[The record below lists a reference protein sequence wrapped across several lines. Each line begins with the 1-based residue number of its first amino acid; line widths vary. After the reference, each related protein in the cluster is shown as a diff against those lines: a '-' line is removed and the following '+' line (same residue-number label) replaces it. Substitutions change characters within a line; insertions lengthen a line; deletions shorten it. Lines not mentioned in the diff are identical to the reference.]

1 MRFKKEFEEYLAE
14 LFDYD
19 EDAILLY
26 LDDEELYE
34 DFLKERAKWVAL
46 FLSLDFLS
54 WSPATSK
61 MEQIFHIKYSNY

>member
-1 MRFKKEFEEYLAE
+1 MKFAKEFEEYLAQ

-34 DFLKERAKWVAL
+34 DFLKERAK
-46 FLSLDFLS
+46 
-54 WSPATSK
+54 
-61 MEQIFHIKYSNY
+61 

>member
-34 DFLKERAKWVAL
+34 DFLKERAK
-46 FLSLDFLS
+46 
-54 WSPATSK
+54 
-61 MEQIFHIKYSNY
+61 

>member
-1 MRFKKEFEEYLAE
+1 MKFVKEFEEYLAQ

-34 DFLKERAKWVAL
+34 DFLKERAK
-46 FLSLDFLS
+46 
-54 WSPATSK
+54 
-61 MEQIFHIKYSNY
+61 